1 VGTTLSGW
9 FKNCYGLQDF
19 ELNTIN
25 FVDTNGKPAN
35 NAIIYA
41 PNGVMK
47 TSFARVFE
55 DISKKRPTMDRIFKN
70 PSSYEI
76 TYRAS
81 TYSSTNLNQVDEIY
95 VINSFDDLFE
105 CRSSSIPLL
114 LADAEARRKYQEIYL
129 KFAEVVERF
138 RDGLVKPSGLGKAKI
153 QEQIVS
159 DFQLPEKSDWMGVFA
174 AIGGNL
180 GGFSDSDLYS
190 GFKYSD
196 VFNDKT
202 ARIFEDPTFLRA
214 IEEYVTRLAGL
225 ISNNTLLSNDF
236 DDRNAEELGKSL
248 TKNNLFK
255 AEHSIR
261 LRDGTFVQNIGDW
274 NSRVSSEL
282 KKLYGSTAMTS
293 AFESLRKQLTANV
306 ESQKLLQIIRNNMGI
321 IGLFADIP
329 GLKKKMWLHW
339 VSSLEE
345 PFDTSY
351 HRVMEYQD
359 AIRAV
364 YEQASGE
371 KERWQSVIDE
381 FNQRFN
387 VPFRVTI
394 DNQPDVILT
403 DQVPKVCFLYERAR
417 DGDEGAEAA
426 SYGDRKE
433 LMKILSTGEMR
444 ALYLLY
450 VLFDVKNIMS
460 SAKQD
465 SKKHLVIADDIA
477 DSFDYKNKYAVVQY
491 LEDISSANN
500 IDLLLLTHN
509 FDFYRTAGSRL
520 SLPDRNCYIVQKGR
534 SGVLSMDRFG
544 RQKDYFKE
552 SILQNLRHDANV
564 SDDDKKK
571 SLIASVPFCRN
582 LADYAGNSE
591 VKDFLTHLLHLKHDS
606 PTTDSITVSQL
617 WSKLQEVC
625 RLDELPVN
633 NADEL
638 VVDLIRETA
647 ESICEGMEDETSLV
661 NKIVMSL
668 AIRLETEAFL
678 ERVLNR
684 KNICT
689 DCSYNQT
696 RAWANK
702 ALPHL
707 KPSVQKIVSNVC
719 LMTPEEI
726 HVNAFMYE
734 PIIDMSDW
742 ALKDLFMQVRGLAS
756 DVDVSMV

>member
-1 VGTTLSGW
+1 MGTTLSGW

-19 ELNTIN
+19 KLNTIN

-35 NAIIYA
+35 KAIIYA

-55 DISKKRPTMDRIFKN
+55 DISKKRLTTDRIFKN
-70 PSSYEI
+70 PSSYEV
-76 TYRAS
+76 TYRES
-81 TYSSTNLNQVDEIY
+81 TYSNTNLNQVDEVY
-95 VINSFDDLFE
+95 VINSFDDLFQ

-138 RDGLVKPSGLGKAKI
+138 RDGLVKPSDLGKAKI

-202 ARIFEDPTFLRA
+202 ARIFKDPTFLRA

-261 LRDGTFVQNIGDW
+261 LRDGTFVQNVSDW

-282 KKLYGSTAMTS
+282 KKLYGSTTMTS
-293 AFESLRKQLTANV
+293 AFENLRKQLAANA
-306 ESQKLLQIIRNNMGI
+306 ESQKLLQIIRSNMGI

-329 GLKKKMWLHW
+329 GFKKKMWLHW
-339 VSSLEE
+339 VSSLGE
-345 PFDTSY
+345 PFDASY
-351 HRVMEYQD
+351 HRIIEYQD
-359 AIRAV
+359 AIHAV

-403 DQVPKVCFLYERAR
+403 DQVPKVRFLYERAR

-426 SYGDRKE
+426 SYDDRME
-433 LMKILSTGEMR
+433 LMKVLSTGEMR

-460 SAKQD
+460 SANQD

-477 DSFDYKNKYAVVQY
+477 DSFDYKNKYAIVQY
-491 LEDISSANN
+491 LEDISSVEN

-509 FDFYRTAGSRL
+509 FDFYRTAVSRL
-520 SLPDRNCYIVQKGR
+520 NIYRENCYIVQKGR
-534 SGVLSMDRFG
+534 TDRLKMDVFG
-544 RQKDYFKE
+544 RQKDYFKDT
-552 SILQNLRHDANV
+552 ILTPIRNGKIAHNEN
-564 SDDDKKK
+564 KKK
-571 SLIASVPFCRN
+571 CLIASIPFCRN
-582 LADYAGNSE
+582 LSE
-591 VKDFLTHLLHLKHDS
+591 YRLDTETCDFLTHLLHVSHDN
-606 PTTDSITVSQL
+606 PATDSITVGQL
-617 WSKLQEVC
+617 WGTLKDPLNLGD
-625 RLDELPVN
+625 LDIDNREAL
-633 NADEL
+633 A
-638 VVDLIRETA
+638 VDLIKSSADR
-647 ESICEGMEDETSLV
+647 ICEDTRDETSLV
-661 NKIVMSL
+661 NKIVISI
-668 AIRLETEAFL
+668 AIRLETERFL
-678 ERVLNR
+678 EGVLVR
-684 KNICT
+684 HERAT
-689 DCSYNQT
+689 ACSSYQT
-696 RAWANK
+696 RQWACDAK
-702 ALPHL
+702 QYLEPEVYRVI
-707 KPSVQKIVSNVC
+707 SSVC

-726 HVNAFMYE
+726 HINAFMYE

-742 ALKDLFMQVRGLAS
+742 ALKDLYGKVKNLAERQRPA
-756 DVDVSMV
+756 

>member
-1 VGTTLSGW
+1 MGTTLSGW

-19 ELNTIN
+19 KLNTIN

-35 NAIIYA
+35 KAIIYA

-55 DISKKRPTMDRIFKN
+55 DISKKRLTTDRIFKN
-70 PSSYEI
+70 PSSYEV
-76 TYRAS
+76 TYRES
-81 TYSSTNLNQVDEIY
+81 TYSNTNLNQVDEVY
-95 VINSFDDLFE
+95 VINSFDDLFQ

-159 DFQLPEKSDWMGVFA
+159 DFQLSEKSDWMGVFA

-261 LRDGTFVQNIGDW
+261 LRDGTFVQNVSDW

-282 KKLYGSTAMTS
+282 KKLYGSTTMTS
-293 AFESLRKQLTANV
+293 AFENLRKQLAANA
-306 ESQKLLQIIRNNMGI
+306 ESQKLLQIIRSNMGI

-329 GLKKKMWLHW
+329 GFKKKMWLHW

-345 PFDTSY
+345 PFDASY

-359 AIRAV
+359 AIHAV

-403 DQVPKVCFLYERAR
+403 DQVPKVRFLYERAS

-426 SYGDRKE
+426 SYDDRME
-433 LMKILSTGEMR
+433 LMKVLSTGEMR

-460 SAKQD
+460 SANQD

-477 DSFDYKNKYAVVQY
+477 DSFDYKNKYAIVQY
-491 LEDISSANN
+491 LEDISSVEN

-509 FDFYRTAGSRL
+509 FDFYRTAVSRL
-520 SLPDRNCYIVQKGR
+520 NIYRENCYIVQKGR
-534 SGVLSMDRFG
+534 TDRLKMDVFG
-544 RQKDYFKE
+544 RQKDYFKDT
-552 SILQNLRHDANV
+552 ILTPIRNGKIAHNEN
-564 SDDDKKK
+564 KKK
-571 SLIASVPFCRN
+571 CLIASIPFCRN
-582 LADYAGNSE
+582 LSE
-591 VKDFLTHLLHLKHDS
+591 YRLDTETCDFLTHLLHVSHDN
-606 PTTDSITVSQL
+606 PATDSITVGQL
-617 WSKLQEVC
+617 WGTLKDPLNLGD
-625 RLDELPVN
+625 LDIDNREAL
-633 NADEL
+633 A
-638 VVDLIRETA
+638 VDLIKSSADR
-647 ESICEGMEDETSLV
+647 ICEDTRDETSLV
-661 NKIVMSL
+661 NKIVISI
-668 AIRLETEAFL
+668 AIRLETERFL
-678 ERVLNR
+678 EGVLVR
-684 KNICT
+684 HERAT
-689 DCSYNQT
+689 ACSSYQT
-696 RAWANK
+696 RQWACDAK
-702 ALPHL
+702 QYLEPEVYRVI
-707 KPSVQKIVSNVC
+707 SSVC

-726 HVNAFMYE
+726 HINAFMYE

-742 ALKDLFMQVRGLAS
+742 ALKDLYGKVKNLAERQRPA
-756 DVDVSMV
+756 